1 MVAGAIALSAMG
13 DFVALIALGLRA
25 NEMWEGFGVSVV
37 FIALWAPAALL
48 AGHAGLI
55 VDRFETRSIAIAAS
69 LFQCVVTAVL
79 AFANNSIAALLLLTA
94 LLGVGA
100 TIAQSA
106 EFALVPVLAG
116 RRPLARANGL
126 VESARS
132 LGFVVGPLAGGAL
145 AAAAGTRGALLVDAA
160 SFLAITAALA
170 SLAVRRQPVRTDQPP
185 RASEGIEL
193 LFGERTLA
201 IAIGAGTLT
210 LVFMSASIP
219 ADFVYVTDNLGKS
232 SLALGLVLTLW
243 ASAMLV
249 GSLMLAPRV
258 ASSAVAVCALLAASL
273 QGFSKFAA
281 PFWMIFPFMCFCY
294 LFGGLGHG
302 AKNTLFRTLIHQR
315 IVPERHGRAFAAYNG
330 LRNGAELI
338 ALAAGGALVAAI
350 GGPGTLWIAGGAAGF
365 VGLAGAVALSTR
377 GARQT
382 AAARANAS

>member
-1 MVAGAIALSAMG
+1 MVAAAIALSAMG

-315 IVPERHGRAFAAYNG
+315 IAPERHGRAFAAYNG